1 MNKLSKRSFI
11 GMLVLAFLAV
21 TLAPLSLQAR
31 PPETEDELIADL
43 ASPKDSVVISALRNV
58 EKNYP
63 TSVKILPAVKKLL
76 ADPRTAV
83 KRKAARVLGAIH
95 ADVDSNGIENI
106 CELLKASDKHEII
119 DGLIALRGL
128 KAQRA
133 IPQILPLL
141 DNPDSNV
148 KRDSMRTLAVLG
160 DSSLIPKI
168 KPLLTYPDLAVQKDA
183 ADAISILKEK

>member
-1 MNKLSKRSFI
+1 MKNISKRSFI
-11 GMLVLAFLAV
+11 GALLLAFIFSM
-21 TLAPLSLQAR
+21 TLSLQAGT
-31 PPETEDELIADL
+31 PKNEDELVADL
-43 ASPKDSVVISALRNV
+43 ASPKQSVVLSALRNA

-63 TSVKILPAVKKLL
+63 TSTKLLPAIKKLL

-83 KRKAARVLGAIH
+83 VQKAARVLGAVH
-95 ADVDSNGIENI
+95 ADVDSTDIKNI
-106 CELLKASDKHEII
+106 CELLKASDKHQIM
-119 DGLIALRGL
+119 DGLISLRGL
-128 KAQRA
+128 KAQSA

-141 DNPDSNV
+141 DNPDTNV

-183 ADAISILKEK
+183 ADAIEILKNK